1 MFSIESLK
9 YILIVVTSALGIFGT
24 FYDFKDSAGI
34 NNKGLSA
41 VGVLFVLLVVSI
53 ATEILSNNDSHR
65 KAEIAAEQLRE
76 ENKQRDKLIVK
87 SQNIEKSIIDSV
99 EQLKIL
105 KQELSD
111 NNKAIESAELNLKK
125 LSEIQLAQQIEL
137 NKDIDNF
144 KSATE
149 IELKRLSSPL
159 DALYVSTNFK
169 FMNPNEYFS
178 DYYKLLIPEFY
189 SGNGLYILSDKN
201 VPEDIDLSKMYYF
214 SPDRIKFNVY
224 SNMTEDSFSFERLKN
239 EIPQLSFTSAPTQRK
254 LNFFEMYSNVEEKN
268 IIRKLNRAPINLES
282 SSGKFTSSLDITD
295 LSKPGDY
302 IVFSF
307 SSIYDND
314 VKIEYLE
321 LHTKDSPY
329 VGVRLNNCS
338 LIEKQVGFIVHMSNS
353 KSFTHYNYRYA
364 CELWMNEKLEKGF
377 WL

>member
-1 MFSIESLK
+1 MFSIETLK
-9 YILIVVTSALGIFGT
+9 YVLIVVTSALGIFGT
-24 FYDFKDSAGI
+24 FYDFKDSGKI
-34 NNKGLSA
+34 NKNGLLA
-41 VGVLFVLLVVSI
+41 VGVLLVLLVVSV
-53 ATEILSNNDSHR
+53 ATEILSNNESHR
-65 KAEIAAEQLRE
+65 KAEIAAQQLRE
-76 ENKQRDKLIVK
+76 ENKQRDKLIAK

-125 LSEIQLAQQIEL
+125 LSKIQLAQQIEL

-169 FMNPNEYFS
+169 FTNPNEHFS

-189 SGNGLYILSDKN
+189 SGNGLYILSEKN
-201 VPEDIDLSKMYYF
+201 VPKDIDLSKMYYF
-214 SPDRIKFNVY
+214 SPDRIKFNIY
-224 SNMTEDSFSFERLKN
+224 SNMTEDSFSFEQLKN
-239 EIPQLSFTSAPTQRK
+239 KTPELSFTSAPTKRK
-254 LNFFEMYSNVEEKN
+254 LNFFEIYSNIEEKN
-268 IIRKLNRAPINLES
+268 IIRKLNRAPIYLES
-282 SSGKFTSSLDITD
+282 TSGKFTSSLDITD

-307 SSIYDND
+307 SSIYNDD

-321 LHTKDSPY
+321 LHTKDYPY
-329 VGVRLNNCS
+329 TGVRLNNCS
-338 LIEKQVGFIVHMSNS
+338 LIGKQGNLTIDMSSS
-353 KSFTHYNYRYA
+353 KNFTHYNYRYA
-364 CELWMNEKLEKGF
+364 CELWASEKLEKGF

>member
-9 YILIVVTSALGIFGT
+9 YFFIVVTSALGIFGT
-24 FYDFKDSAGI
+24 FYDFKDSGRV
-34 NNKGLSA
+34 NNKGRLA
-41 VGVLFVLLVVSI
+41 VAVLVILAVASI
-53 ATEILSNNDSHR
+53 VTEILSNKDSYR
-65 KAEIAAEQLRE
+65 KAEIAAEQLSE

-99 EQLKIL
+99 NQLKIL

-137 NKDIDNF
+137 NKDIGNF

-149 IELKRLSSPL
+149 LELKRLSSPL

-169 FMNPNEYFS
+169 FMNPSEHFS
-178 DYYKLLIPEFY
+178 EYYKLLIPEFY
-189 SGNGLYILSDKN
+189 SGDGLYVLSEKN
-201 VPEDIDLSKMYYF
+201 VPADIDLSKMYYF

-224 SNMTEDSFSFERLKN
+224 SNMTEDSFSFERLKSKMP
-239 EIPQLSFTSAPTQRK
+239 ELSFTSAPTKRK
-254 LNFFEMYSNVEEKN
+254 LSFFEMYSNVEEKN
-268 IIRKLNRAPINLES
+268 IIRILNRTPIKLES

-295 LSKPGDY
+295 LSAPGDY

-338 LIEKQVGFIVHMSNS
+338 LIEKQGGLTVHMSNS
-353 KSFTHYNYRYA
+353 KKFTHYNYRYA
-364 CELWMNEKLEKGF
+364 CELWVSEKLEKGF

>member
-9 YILIVVTSALGIFGT
+9 YFLIVVTSCLGIFGT
-24 FYDFKDSAGI
+24 FYDFKDSGRI
-34 NNKGLSA
+34 NNKGLFA
-41 VGVLFVLLVVSI
+41 VAALIILLVASI
-53 ATEILSNNDSHR
+53 ITEILSNKESHR
-65 KAEIAAEQLRE
+65 KSEIAAKQLRE
-76 ENKQRDKLIVK
+76 ENKQRDNLIVK
-87 SQNIEKSIIDSV
+87 SQNIEKNIVDSV
-99 EQLKIL
+99 NQLKIL

-125 LSEIQLAQQIEL
+125 LSEIQLDKQKEL
-137 NKDIDNF
+137 NNDIDKF

-149 IELKRLSSPL
+149 LELKRLSSPL
-159 DALYVSTNFK
+159 DELYFSTNFK
-169 FMNPNEYFS
+169 FTNPSESFPE
-178 DYYKLLIPEFY
+178 YYKLLIPEFY
-189 SGNGLYILSDKN
+189 NGDGLYVLSEKN
-201 VPEDIDLSKMYYF
+201 IPADIDLSKMYYF

-224 SNMTEDSFSFERLKN
+224 SNMNKDSFSFERLRSKAP
-239 EIPQLSFTSAPTQRK
+239 EMSFTSAPTKIK
-254 LNFFEMYSNVEEKN
+254 LSFFEMYSNVEEEN
-268 IIRKLNRAPINLES
+268 IIRIINRMPIELES

-295 LSKPGDY
+295 LSKLGDY

-338 LIEKQVGFIVHMSNS
+338 LIEKQGGLTVHMSSS
-353 KSFTHYNYRYA
+353 KKFTHYSYRYA
-364 CELWMNEKLEKGF
+364 CELWSSEKLEKGF